1 MGIFT
6 RFSACARSKDMQA
19 KRSVA
24 PKDSSDASTDLNAC
38 VDKAQVRRAQVRK
51 AQIQHRQRK
60 AEYIRKLEED
70 VAQYRELI
78 TRAEHQSQLLSKEN
92 EAFKEKLRQAGASH
106 VVSQATP
113 WMDQQVHQQQDHL
126 MQQQR
131 QQPPLATQPSFA
143 QETDP
148 EPMRMQFEAQNL
160 QDNTTAA
167 IPQPTGELFGNIDLE
182 ALTVTLSVD
191 ETLGTPCFNVSSATS
206 GSSSFNAT
214 SSAGSEPDIHQLSP
228 AQEQMAVNFILA

>member
-6 RFSACARSKDMQA
+6 RFSPCSKGKEIRA
-19 KRSVA
+19 KRNVA
-24 PKDSSDASTDLNAC
+24 PKDSSDASTDPNAC

-106 VVSQATP
+106 VVSQATQ
-113 WMDQQVHQQQDHL
+113 WTVQQPHQQEDSL
-126 MQQQR
+126 MQQQG
-131 QQPPLATQPSFA
+131 QQPPLATQPSFTS
-143 QETDP
+143 ETDP
-148 EPMRMQFEAQNL
+148 EHMRMQFEAQNL
-160 QDNTTAA
+160 EENAGAA

-191 ETLGTPCFNVSSATS
+191 ETLGTPCFNVSSASS
-206 GSSSFNAT
+206 GSSSFSAA